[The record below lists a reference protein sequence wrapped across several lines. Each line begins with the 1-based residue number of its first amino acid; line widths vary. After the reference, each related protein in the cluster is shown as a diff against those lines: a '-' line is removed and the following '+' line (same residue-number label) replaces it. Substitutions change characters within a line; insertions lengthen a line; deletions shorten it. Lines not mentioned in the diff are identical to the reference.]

1 MEHGTAENE
10 IARIAEVCDEINF
23 HYSILEG
30 PQILV
35 PGYGRIYYD
44 DQPGVE
50 PGLVA
55 EYEDGDADPIEA
67 NEVIQELRR
76 I

>member
-1 MEHGTAENE
+1 MEHGTAEDE
-10 IARIAEVCDEINF
+10 INRIAEVCDEINF
-23 HYSILEG
+23 HYSIVGNVL
-30 PQILV
+30 II
-35 PGYGRIYYD
+35 PGYGRVYYD

-55 EYEDGDADPIEA
+55 EYEDGDADPVETD
-67 NEVIQELRR
+67 EVIQELRR